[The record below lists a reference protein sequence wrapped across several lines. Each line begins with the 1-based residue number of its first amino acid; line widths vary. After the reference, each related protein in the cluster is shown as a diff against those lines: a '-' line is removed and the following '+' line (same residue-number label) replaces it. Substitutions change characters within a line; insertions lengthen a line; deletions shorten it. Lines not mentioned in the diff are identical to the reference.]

1 MTSLQ
6 ISYFLKTA
14 ECMSFS
20 GAAQALYVT
29 QPSVSRQIKR
39 LETELGYSLF
49 DRTRKNALD
58 RTRKNALRLTAEGII
73 FREAF
78 SRIQRQYTMAQDLA
92 RDLSGRSPMT
102 LRVGVGSGWDLSRE
116 LTQARR
122 EIEARFPQAQIVFE
136 SQDFRELRRQ
146 IRDGESDVIL
156 CTKTSL
162 MDFDGLEVAE
172 IANLESRAYVRKG
185 LLRPAGEALTASDF
199 AGQPLLM
206 LPESESP
213 MAMELALLQFQARQV
228 TVVPR
233 YMPNRESILQALL
246 LGEGVTVFD
255 QYVRFSGDPRLD
267 WFNLEDDI
275 PICLVWNEGNRNP
288 LIRLFADTLI
298 RGMEKP
304 LPADPIP

>member
-20 GAAQALYVT
+20 CAAQALYVT
-29 QPSVSRQIKR
+29 QPSVSRQIKL

-49 DRTRKNALD
+49 D

-213 MAMELALLQFQARQV
+213 MALELALLQFQARQV

>member
-29 QPSVSRQIKR
+29 QPSVSRQIKL

-49 DRTRKNALD
+49 D

-92 RDLSGRSPMT
+92 RDLSGRSPMA

-185 LLRPAGEALTASDF
+185 LLRPAREALTASDF

>member
-29 QPSVSRQIKR
+29 QPSVSRQIKL

-49 DRTRKNALD
+49 D

-92 RDLSGRSPMT
+92 RDLSGRSPMA

-146 IRDGESDVIL
+146 IRDGESDVIR

-298 RGMEKP
+298 RGMEEP

>member
-29 QPSVSRQIKR
+29 QPSVSRQIKL

-49 DRTRKNALD
+49 D

-92 RDLSGRSPMT
+92 RDLSGRSPMA

-185 LLRPAGEALTASDF
+185 LLRPAGEALTASAF

-298 RGMEKP
+298 RGMEEP
-304 LPADPIP
+304 PSDPNS

>member
-29 QPSVSRQIKR
+29 QPSVSRQIKL
-39 LETELGYSLF
+39 LETELGYPLF
-49 DRTRKNALD
+49 D

-116 LTQARR
+116 LTQASR

-298 RGMEKP
+298 RGMEEP

>member
-29 QPSVSRQIKR
+29 QPSVSRQIKL

-49 DRTRKNALD
+49 D

-298 RGMEKP
+298 RGMEEP

>member
-29 QPSVSRQIKR
+29 QPSVSRQIKL
-39 LETELGYSLF
+39 LETELGYPLF
-49 DRTRKNALD
+49 D

-172 IANLESRAYVRKG
+172 IAVSAGDAVSKG
-185 LLRPAGEALTASDF
+185 QVLFSYDTQGLSIDVDDAAGVGIPHGHGTGAAAVSGPPGDGGPPLHAQPGKHSAGAAS
-199 AGQPLLM
+199 G
-206 LPESESP
+206 
-213 MAMELALLQFQARQV
+213 
-228 TVVPR
+228 
-233 YMPNRESILQALL
+233 
-246 LGEGVTVFD
+246 
-255 QYVRFSGDPRLD
+255 
-267 WFNLEDDI
+267 
-275 PICLVWNEGNRNP
+275 
-288 LIRLFADTLI
+288 
-298 RGMEKP
+298 
-304 LPADPIP
+304 

>member
-29 QPSVSRQIKR
+29 QPSVSRQIKL
-39 LETELGYSLF
+39 LETELGYPLF
-49 DRTRKNALD
+49 D

-92 RDLSGRSPMT
+92 RDLAGRSPMA

-298 RGMEKP
+298 RGMEEP

>member
-29 QPSVSRQIKR
+29 QPSVTRQIKL
-39 LETELGYSLF
+39 LETELGYPLF
-49 DRTRKNALD
+49 D

-92 RDLSGRSPMT
+92 RDLSGRSPMA

>member
-29 QPSVSRQIKR
+29 QPSVSRQIKL

-49 DRTRKNALD
+49 D

-92 RDLSGRSPMT
+92 RDLSGRSPMA

>member
-29 QPSVSRQIKR
+29 QPSVSRQIKL

-49 DRTRKNALD
+49 D

>member
-1 MTSLQ
+1 
-6 ISYFLKTA
+6 
-14 ECMSFS
+14 
-20 GAAQALYVT
+20 
-29 QPSVSRQIKR
+29 
-39 LETELGYSLF
+39 
-49 DRTRKNALD
+49 
-58 RTRKNALRLTAEGII
+58 
-73 FREAF
+73 
-78 SRIQRQYTMAQDLA
+78 MAQDLA
-92 RDLSGRSPMT
+92 RDLSGRSPMA

-298 RGMEKP
+298 RGMEEP
-304 LPADPIP
+304 PSDPNS